1 MKNHWVKAW
10 DIPWTWKAI
19 ELEAYD
25 LKKGGSEKINT
36 WTARVRSKREM
47 DHAGTEIELRGTGR
61 TYAFRFYDQRHWD
74 HKKGQFKSYD

>member
-1 MKNHWVKAW
+1 MKDHWVKVW

-25 LKKGGSEKINT
+25 NESGGSEKINT

-47 DHAGTEIELRGTGR
+47 DHAGTEIQFRGTER
-61 TYAFRFYDQRHWD
+61 TYSFRFYDQRHWD
-74 HKKGQFKSYD
+74 YENDRWKRYE